1 MSRAF
6 KDFKWLVFLQILEKL
21 QLDLKLSELY
31 IIEADS
37 CLFLRETITE
47 GYSETEV
54 VTDSWRESWKR
65 GNFLQ
70 ILFYSPALLAY
81 AWIFEAGALR
91 FPPGKQ
97 EIF

>member
-21 QLDLKLSELY
+21 QLDLELSELY

-54 VTDSWRESWKR
+54 VTDS
-65 GNFLQ
+65 
-70 ILFYSPALLAY
+70 
-81 AWIFEAGALR
+81 
-91 FPPGKQ
+91 
-97 EIF
+97 